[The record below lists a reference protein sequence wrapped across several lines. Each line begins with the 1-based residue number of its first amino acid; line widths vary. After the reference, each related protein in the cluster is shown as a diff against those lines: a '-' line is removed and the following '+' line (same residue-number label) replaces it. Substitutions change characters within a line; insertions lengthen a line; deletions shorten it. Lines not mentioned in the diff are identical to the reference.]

1 MLIQINAGDVQ
12 SSDALETKVN
22 DEVHSA
28 LKHVESSITRV
39 EAHLRDDNSHKHG
52 GDDKRCVLEA
62 RIAGMKPLT
71 VEESS
76 DDLYKSI
83 HLAAQKLGRAV
94 THTLEKHNH
103 A

>member
-1 MLIQINAGDVQ
+1 MLIQVNAGDVQ
-12 SSDALETKVN
+12 SSDALDAKVN
-22 DEVHSA
+22 DEVHAA

-39 EAHLRDDNSHKHG
+39 EAHLRDDNGQKHG
-52 GDDKRCVLEA
+52 GNDKRCVLEA

-71 VEESS
+71 VEEAS

>member
-1 MLIQINAGDVQ
+1 MLIQVNAGDVQ
-12 SSDALETKVN
+12 SSEALTAKVN
-22 DEVHSA
+22 EEVHEA
-28 LKHVESSITRV
+28 LKHVESSITRI

-52 GDDKRCVLEA
+52 GNDKRCVLEA

-94 THTLEKHNH
+94 TNTLEKHNH

>member
-1 MLIQINAGDVQ
+1 MLIQVNAGDVQ
-12 SSDALETKVN
+12 SSDPIATKVQ
-22 DEVHSA
+22 DEIHAA
-28 LKHVESSITRV
+28 LKHVESRITRV
-39 EAHLRDDNSHKHG
+39 EAHLHDDNAHKHG
-52 GDDKRCVLEA
+52 GNDKRVTLEA

-71 VEESS
+71 VEEAS

-94 THTLEKHNH
+94 SHTLEKHDH

>member
-1 MLIQINAGDVQ
+1 MLIQVNAGDVQ
-12 SSDALETKVN
+12 SSDALTAKVN
-22 DEVHSA
+22 EEVHTA
-28 LKHVESSITRV
+28 LKRVESSITRV
-39 EAHLRDDNSHKHG
+39 EAHLHDDNAHKSG
-52 GDDKRCVLEA
+52 SNDMRCVLEA